1 MAMSNYLRKTVIDR
15 LNDIKTQYGI
25 NEISYRVA
33 NDENMFP
40 HIVVDFPSITPTDMG
55 REDFLMDIH
64 IWTQDNY
71 AAFEIMDAVR
81 NLFEFWNEPDDN
93 ILPTFYE
100 LSGGQI
106 DDPDKKICHLVLRAQ
121 GQVYE
126 TNATDSGI
134 LTPYYPETDTAT
146 TDSGANDAGEE

>member
-1 MAMSNYLRKTVIDR
+1 MRTTTTVTQMAMSNYLRKTVIDR

-71 AAFEIMDAVR
+71 EAFEIMDAVR
-81 NLFEFWNEPDDN
+81 SLFEFYNAPDEN

-126 TNATDSGI
+126 DGVTDAGI
-134 LTPYYPETDTAT
+134 L
-146 TDSGANDAGEE
+146 GEE

>member
-15 LNDIKTQYGI
+15 LNDIKTTYGI
-25 NEISYRVA
+25 KEISYRVA
-33 NDENMFP
+33 NDETLFP

-71 AAFEIMDAVR
+71 EAFGIMDAVR
-81 NLFEFWNEPDDN
+81 NLFEFYNAPDEH

-126 TNATDSGI
+126 DGATDAGI
-134 LTPYYPETDTAT
+134 LGRE
-146 TDSGANDAGEE
+146 